1 MIQNYIIPENISIP
15 VSGDMVLAS
24 NNEEI
29 ISSLPNFPG
38 LCSNVATGEVS
49 SEEASVSSSPLPILT
64 NVDTNPKRK
73 QIKKTPNNQIQQ
85 VNNVLLSYIDFYKQN
100 VCLHKY
106 KLPELK
112 TLAKFHKLHIS
123 GTKSILVD
131 RILKHFHLN
140 ISAIKIQK
148 NLRVFFVKRSFQLRG
163 QAFKNQSL
171 CVNSTDFFTLEPLDE
186 IPFQEFFSYTDT
198 SNFTYGFNIQSLMS
212 LLKRKGR
219 SIINP
224 YNRTKIPEIV
234 IGNMIRLYLYIIIL
248 FPDNVGDEEKIP
260 TSRNTYLQ
268 PLNISLL
275 LRGYYYGF
283 PFKTPIRAPV
293 NPLPGM
299 TRVDEQYRYR
309 IHANTNDVIP
319 QNTFIVEA
327 PAYNQ
332 RVLPPSLM
340 TLHNIEDNDNHVRQI
355 RRRILEIRSK
365 PLDARISELFMEID
379 QLGNYTNVE
388 WFTSLQKHELLVF
401 LNQLHELWRYRARL
415 SFQYKTRICPL
426 GDPFI
431 ASSMPRHPHN
441 DYSIEQITAFCMNA
455 MESLVFTASD
465 IEDRKLGAMYVLIA
479 LTYVSVPAHNNLPW
493 LFESMY

>member
-1 MIQNYIIPENISIP
+1 MIQNYIIPENVSIP

-24 NNEEI
+24 DNEATFEI
-29 ISSLPNFPG
+29 IS
-38 LCSNVATGEVS
+38 
-49 SEEASVSSSPLPILT
+49 EEAFVPSSPLPT
-64 NVDTNPKRK
+64 PTSVDTNPKRK
-73 QIKKTPNNQIQQ
+73 QIKKTSNIQIQQ
-85 VNNVLLSYIDFYKQN
+85 VNNVLLSYTDFYKQN

-112 TLAKFHKLHIS
+112 TLAKFNKLHIS
-123 GTKSILVD
+123 GTKTVLID

-148 NLRVFFVKRSFQLRG
+148 NLRVFFVKRSFHLRG
-163 QAFKNQSL
+163 QAFKDKTL
-171 CVNSTDFFTLEPLDE
+171 CVNNTDFFTLEPLDE

-234 IGNMIRLYLYIIIL
+234 IGNMIRLYLYLIIL

-268 PLNISLL
+268 PLNISLM

-283 PFKTPIRAPV
+283 PSKTPICAPV

-299 TRVDEQYRYR
+299 SRVDEQYRYR
-309 IHANTNDVIP
+309 LHTNNNEVIP

-327 PAYNQ
+327 PERLQGMQALRPVYNQ

-340 TLHNIEDNDNHVRQI
+340 TLHNIEENDNHVRQI
-355 RRRILEIRSK
+355 RQRILEIRSK

-388 WFTSLQKHELLVF
+388 WFTNLQRHELLVF
-401 LNQLHELWRYRARL
+401 LNQLHELWRFRARL
-415 SFQYKTRICPL
+415 SFQFKTRICPL
-426 GDPFI
+426 GDPFA
-431 ASSMPRHPHN
+431 ASSIPRQSRN
-441 DYSIEQITAFCMNA
+441 DDSTVQIRELCMNA